1 MTARPDVAAPVNV
14 RQGAHV
20 GVAGPFAGID
30 GRQTVDYALLIIQQ
44 NQSQLSSMAD
54 TKASI
59 LITVCSIVLTAGLSG
74 FATPSL
80 RWPFLLLAT
89 SILLSLIFAVL
100 AVLPSVSVPRRAD
113 GTVDLGASSF
123 NVTFFAHFAALSRE
137 RFEELFADVARDD
150 ARLYAMLAR
159 DIYGQGV
166 VLDRKYRMLRRSYLT
181 FVVGIFAA
189 AVHAIWVLLLV

>member
-1 MTARPDVAAPVNV
+1 MAVDAR
-14 RQGAHV
+14 GA
-20 GVAGPFAGID
+20 FTGIE
-30 GRQTVDYALLIIQQ
+30 GRQTVDYALLSIQQ

-80 RWPFLLLAT
+80 RWPFLLLAA
-89 SILLSLIFAVL
+89 SVLLSLIFAVL
-100 AVLPSVSVPRRAD
+100 AVLPSVSVPRRSD
-113 GTVDLGASSF
+113 GTVDLAAPSF
-123 NVTFFAHFAALSRE
+123 NVTFFGHFAALSRE

-150 ARLYAMLAR
+150 AQLYAMLAR
-159 DIYGQGV
+159 DIYGQGI

-181 FVVGIFAA
+181 FIVGILAA
-189 AVHAIWVLLLV
+189 AVHAVGVLLLV